1 MSATEQHAGWGS
13 EWTQV
18 VDVVVVGAGAAGL
31 SAAAKAA
38 LEGSSVLVLER
49 TLLPGGTTAKSG
61 GVLWIPNNHLMRA
74 RGLVDERADAL
85 RYMAKT
91 AFPTLYDR
99 GHATLGLP
107 ADKFRLIETFYD
119 QGYVAIEELTQA
131 GIVDFEEIFYPDYH
145 ADLPEDTA
153 PVGRAIKPV
162 TWEGYRRGVDKLEGQ
177 VLIDQLVEGC
187 QRLDVQIQCN
197 SRVMEVLKD
206 EDGEVVGLEV
216 RVGHRAE
223 YIGVRQGVIFASGG
237 FLHNT
242 EMAREFLRGPVMGG
256 AAVEASTGDFVR
268 IGTGLG
274 APLGNMGHAWWAQLV
289 VEQAIRNRS
298 TLRDVY
304 SPYGDSMVM
313 VNRHGRRAMNE
324 KATYNERGQVHF
336 HWDAS
341 RREYPNYLMFWL
353 FDEALVNSP
362 QASRFRFP
370 IPQPGEQLEYVISG
384 NTWAE
389 LAQNIQKRLEAIAT
403 HTGGVA
409 LAPEFS
415 ANLQATLERFNAM
428 AKAGKDTDFQRGETP
443 IEKAWAQQ
451 PREGAITGAMHPLSD
466 TGPYHCIILGPAALD
481 TKGGPQINERAEV
494 MDASQTPIA
503 GMYGA
508 GNCVASPAGQA
519 YWGAGGTIGVAFTY
533 GYIAGKEAASRARR
547 AGASPVF

>member
-1 MSATEQHAGWGS
+1 MDATEQDAGWGS

-49 TLLPGGTTAKSG
+49 ALLPGGTTAKSG
-61 GVLWIPNNHLMRA
+61 GVLWIPNNPLMRA
-74 RGLVDERADAL
+74 RGLEDARDDAL

-91 AFPTLYDR
+91 AYPTLYQKD
-99 GHATLGLP
+99 HATLGLP
-107 ADKFRLIETFYD
+107 AQKYRLIETFYD
-119 QGYVAIEELTQA
+119 QGQVAVEELSRE
-131 GIVDFEEIFYPDYH
+131 GIVAFEEIFYPDYH
-145 ADLPEDTA
+145 ADLPEDKA
-153 PVGRAIKPV
+153 PEGRAIKPV
-162 TWEGYRRGVDKLEGQ
+162 TWEGYRRGIDKLEGQ
-177 VLIDQLVEGC
+177 ILIDQMVEGC
-187 QRLDVQIQCN
+187 TRLKVQIQCN
-197 SRVMEVLKD
+197 SRVLEVLKD
-206 EDGEVVGLEV
+206 EEGEVVGLEV

-223 YIGVRQGVIFASGG
+223 YIGVRQGIVFASGG
-237 FLHNT
+237 FLHNV

-256 AAVEASTGDFVR
+256 AAAETSTGDFVR
-268 IGTGLG
+268 IGAALG

-304 SPYGDSMVM
+304 SPYGDSMMM

-324 KATYNERGQVHF
+324 KATYNERGQVHY

-341 RREYPNYLMFWL
+341 QREYPNYLMFWL
-353 FDEALVNSP
+353 FDDALIHSP

-384 NTWAE
+384 NTWSE
-389 LAQNIQKRLEAIAT
+389 LIDAMRERLQSMAA
-403 HTGGVA
+403 HTGGVE
-409 LAPEFS
+409 LAPAFEQ
-415 ANLQATLERFNAM
+415 NLRQTLERFNAM
-428 AKAGKDTDFQRGETP
+428 ARAGKDLDFQRGETP

-451 PREGAITGAMHPLSD
+451 PREGAGTGAMHPFAE

-481 TKGGPQINERAEV
+481 TKGGPQTDERAQV
-494 MDASQTPIA
+494 MSAAHTPIPRI
-503 GMYGA
+503 YGA

-533 GYIAGKEAASRARR
+533 GYIAGREVASRERR
-547 AGASPVF
+547 GGASPAF